1 MTVGLVG
8 GLTLRT
14 PEQGP
19 GPELAVPG
27 PGVAVREEEGGEAE
41 APTQAGVVAD
51 LGTEEGLARR
61 GEERD
66 PGRPQRSSRDSDFT

>member
-1 MTVGLVG
+1 MMVGLVG

-27 PGVAVREEEGGEAE
+27 PGVAVRGGGEAE
-41 APTQAGVVAD
+41 APIQAGVVAD
-51 LGTEEGLARR
+51 LGTEEGLARL
-61 GEERD
+61 GEGRD
-66 PGRPQRSSRDSDFT
+66 PGRPQRSSRDSDYT

>member
-19 GPELAVPG
+19 GPELAVQDL
-27 PGVAVREEEGGEAE
+27 GVAVREEEGGEAE